1 MHFLQEITLIAI
13 VSVLVTLVLGRFKL
27 PVVAGLILSG
37 ALVGPH
43 GFSLAQ
49 DAEVIEVIAEV
60 GVVFLLFT
68 IGLEFSLSRL
78 KHIFGQVCFRWFIT
92 GWVYGRNNHCN
103 CRRT

>member
-1 MHFLQEITLIAI
+1 MHFLEEITLIAI

-43 GFSLAQ
+43 GFSLAK

-68 IGLEFSLSRL
+68 IGLEFSLGRLSTFLSRL
-78 KHIFGQVCFRWFIT
+78 L
-92 GWVYGRNNHCN
+92 WVV
-103 CRRT
+103 